1 MNSRT
6 LFEKIDELYPEY
18 IRVFE
23 DVCNIESP
31 TVDKAAVDRVGSYF
45 AELARARGW
54 HVETCPQERT
64 GDPVCITL
72 NYGVDSAPVAMSGH
86 IDTVHPKGAFSY
98 PPVHMD
104 EKNIYGPG
112 VMDCKGGVVACFLA
126 MDALDKCG
134 FRARPVQLLIQTD
147 EEVGS
152 SLSSKAT
159 INYICEK
166 AKGAVAFLNTEGGE
180 YGNAVIE
187 RKGILRLEITVRG
200 IAAHS
205 SVCTKAANAV
215 AEAAHKIVEL
225 EKMKDERGLTCNC
238 GVISGG
244 TAPNTVAEQC
254 SFSVDIRFANAEQLR
269 YAEAELGRIIDTV
282 YVPGCSSESRL
293 ISLRPA
299 MELCERNIKLLERIN
314 EINSEV
320 GIPALTVRTEPS
332 GSDAAYA
339 TVAGIPAIDNIGV
352 VGDFIHSTREY
363 AELDSLRYSARQL
376 AAVAAFI

>member
-1 MNSRT
+1 MDSVQ
-6 LFEKIDELYPEY
+6 LFAKIDELYPEY
-18 IRVFE
+18 IKVFE
-23 DVCNIESP
+23 DVCSIESP
-31 TVDKAAVDRVGSYF
+31 TYNKEAVDRVGSYF
-45 AELARARGW
+45 ADMARARGW
-54 HVETCPQERT
+54 HVETLKQEKA
-64 GDPVCITL
+64 GDPVVITL
-72 NYGVDSAPVAMSGH
+72 NYGVDAAPVAMSGH
-86 IDTVHPKGAFSY
+86 IDTVHPIGAFSY
-98 PPVHMD
+98 PAVRID
-104 EKNIYGPG
+104 ENNIYGPG
-112 VMDCKGGVVACFLA
+112 VMDCKGGVVASFLA

-152 SLSSKAT
+152 SLSEKAT

-166 AKGAVAFLNTEGGE
+166 AKNAVAFLNTEGGE

-187 RKGILRLEITVRG
+187 RKGILRAEIRVKG

-215 AEAAHKIVEL
+215 AEAAHKLLEL
-225 EKMKDERGLTCNC
+225 EKMKDEKGLTCNC

-244 TAPNTVAEQC
+244 TTPNTVAESC
-254 SFSVDIRFANAEQLR
+254 KFTVDIRFANARQLKM
-269 YAEAELGRIIDTV
+269 AESEIKRVVDTV
-282 YVPGCSSESRL
+282 YVNGCGSEYEI

-299 MELCERNIKLLERIN
+299 MELCERNIKLLESIN
-314 EINSEV
+314 RVNAEV
-320 GIPALTVRTEPS
+320 GLEPLVAREEPS

-339 TVAGIPAIDNIGV
+339 TIAGIPSIDNIGV

-363 AELDSLRYSARQL
+363 AELKSLVHSARQL